1 MMKMYSALAMFLAA
15 LLADQQ
21 EPVETEEGTMGYE
34 YSVILDAQTGEPVMK
49 PKMNEYE
56 IGW

>member
-15 LLADQQ
+15 LLTDRR

-34 YSVILDAQTGEPVMK
+34 YSVILDARTGEPVLP
-49 PKMNEYE
+49 PKMHEYE
-56 IGW
+56 TGW